1 MKWAT
6 LACAVYGVAVM
17 SWEPEAVELA
27 IWATLTLVIALLEFG
42 AVVYASRTQRRTAID
57 VAEIEAGAT
66 VLAARMSASQ
76 EDDDE

>member
-6 LACAVYGVAVM
+6 LACAVYGVAAM

-27 IWATLTLVIALLEFG
+27 IWAGLTLVIALLEFG

-66 VLAARMSASQ
+66 VRAARMSAGQ
-76 EDDDE
+76 EGDDE